1 MNPKS
6 NVINPRGAKS
16 DKIMDAAQTCPTK
29 AIRVEERDT
38 KRRLYPY

>member
-6 NVINPRGAKS
+6 NVINRKGAKM

-29 AIRVEERDT
+29 AINVEEKET
-38 KRRLYPY
+38 GRRLYPY

>member
-6 NVINPRGAKS
+6 NVINQSGAS
-16 DKIMDAAQTCPTK
+16 AEKIMDAAQTCPTK

-38 KRRLYPY
+38 GKKLYPY